1 MQLAINMRRG
11 NISDELVNVLR
22 MMIVDGELGGG
33 ERINEVQIAERLAV
47 SRTPLREALALLA
60 REGTLTNV
68 PRIGW
73 FVKPLTV
80 AEFDQLY
87 AIRPLLDPEALRL
100 AELPSPSRI
109 SKLEEVNDRI
119 LAASTPDEVIEL
131 DDEFH
136 MLLIADCPNLVLVDL
151 IRNFIRRTHRYEI
164 GLVRDRGRVAIAH
177 DNHRDIL
184 SALRSRDLDAAV
196 AALRTNL
203 QSGQEPIRAWL
214 TSREKTA

>member
-87 AIRPLLDPEALRL
+87 SIRPLLDPEALRL
-100 AELPSPSRI
+100 GGLPSSDRV
-109 SKLEEVNDRI
+109 SELADVNDRL
-119 LAASTPDEVIEL
+119 LAASATDEVIAL

-136 MLLIADCPNLVLVDL
+136 LLLIADCPNLVLVDL
-151 IRNFIRRTHRYEI
+151 IRDFIRRTCRYEI
-164 GLVRDRGRVAIAH
+164 ALMQDRNQVAIAN
-177 DNHRDIL
+177 DGHRDIL
-184 SALRSRDLDAAV
+184 SALKASDLGGAV
-196 AALRTNL
+196 AALRINL
-203 QSGQEPIRAWL
+203 QTGREPIRTWL
-214 TSREKTA
+214 TARGKTA